1 MLFVIIS
8 GRFLNCRQ
16 AYVIIIA
23 ILNLFLDI
31 MAYWLVYVVTW
42 GCIIIQEEKK
52 TLERELARAKASA
65 NRIANV
71 VANEWK
77 DENDKVMP
85 VRQWLEERR
94 IMQVCISSPEYH
106 IWSSYGPASRP
117 INTTFFHQLYS
128 FVNDNS
134 NTDIHK

>member
-1 MLFVIIS
+1 
-8 GRFLNCRQ
+8 
-16 AYVIIIA
+16 
-23 ILNLFLDI
+23 

-52 TLERELARAKASA
+52 TLERELARAKVSA

-77 DENDKVMP
+77 GENDKVMP

-94 IMQVCISSPEYH
+94 IMQVYISSPEYH
-106 IWSSYGPASRP
+106 IWSSYGPAFTP
-117 INTTFFHQLYS
+117 INTTFFH
-128 FVNDNS
+128 
-134 NTDIHK
+134 